1 MNMLVSGAALLMA
14 CAALV
19 AYDLVSFR
27 ESMAHNLAIQ
37 AQIAGSNSVSALLFN
52 DPHSAETTLSAL
64 KAAPNIIAAAIYTQD
79 GSRFATFSRDAGP
92 QTTNILPSIS
102 PGQNDAY
109 QFRDGQLAL
118 IHTIV
123 FRGKMTGG
131 VYIVSDL
138 SEMTRRLKRYA
149 GIAAMVLLASLLAA
163 LLVGSI
169 FQRAVAKPIVNLAET
184 ARIVSRDRNYALRG
198 TPTGKLDEPDI
209 LIAAFNEMLEQIQE
223 RDQALRAAHE
233 ELEQRVHER
242 TAQLATANKELEAF
256 SYSVSH
262 DLRAPLRS
270 IDGFSLALLEDYGE
284 RLDAEGKDH
293 LQRIRAATQRMGML
307 IDDLLNLSRMTRAEI
322 RKEVVDLSALA
333 HSVITALREAQPERH
348 IECRIEDHLEAN
360 ADPRLVQVIFEN
372 LFGNAWKFTSKRD
385 VALVEFGETRHNGN
399 SAYFVRDNGAGFD
412 SAYSNRLFGAFQRL
426 HGAAEF
432 PGTGIGLATVQRI
445 IHRHGGEV
453 WAEGAVEKGAT
464 IYFTL

>member
-1 MNMLVSGAALLMA
+1 MTKVGNSSITKKLTRMNMLVSGAALLMA

-37 AQIAGSNSVSALLFN
+37 AQIAGFNSVSALLFN

-169 FQRAVAKPIVNLAET
+169 FQRAVAEPIVHLAET
-184 ARIVSRDRNYALRG
+184 ARIVSRDKNYALRA
-198 TPTGKLDEPDI
+198 TPTGNRDEPDI
-209 LIAAFNEMLEQIQE
+209 LIGVFNEMLEQIKE
-223 RDQALRAAHE
+223 RDGALRNAHD
-233 ELEQRVHER
+233 ELEQRVQER
-242 TAQLATANKELEAF
+242 TGQLAATNKELEAF

-270 IDGFSLALLEDYGE
+270 IDGFSLALLEDYAD
-284 RLDAEGKDH
+284 RLDET
-293 LQRIRAATQRMGML
+293 ATDFL
-307 IDDLLNLSRMTRAEI
+307 
-322 RKEVVDLSALA
+322 K
-333 HSVITALREAQPERH
+333 
-348 IECRIEDHLEAN
+348 
-360 ADPRLVQVIFEN
+360 
-372 LFGNAWKFTSKRD
+372 
-385 VALVEFGETRHNGN
+385 
-399 SAYFVRDNGAGFD
+399 
-412 SAYSNRLFGAFQRL
+412 
-426 HGAAEF
+426 
-432 PGTGIGLATVQRI
+432 
-445 IHRHGGEV
+445 
-453 WAEGAVEKGAT
+453 
-464 IYFTL
+464 